1 MSKILVG
8 LLAAAALT
16 ASSAWAQAPAAP
28 TASAL
33 VPTVGQVVR
42 DVNGRRI
49 GAIDQVQGGVVLVI
63 SDMRMLRIP
72 ISTLTTGDK
81 GLQTSLTRAAL
92 R

>member
-1 MSKILVG
+1 MLKILVG
-8 LLAAAALT
+8 LSAAAALT
-16 ASSAWAQAPAAP
+16 ASSAWAQAPAP
-28 TASAL
+28 TASA
-33 VPTVGQVVR
+33 VAPTVGQVVR

-63 SDMRMLRIP
+63 SDMHMLRIP